1 MNFQIDTH
9 LGYLDNHE
17 ANTVEKEENALSNTS
32 PINHR
37 EGKREGEGEGLP
49 LDLIVSHPPRSPSS
63 ASAAELSH
71 EMKNPPLAPVSPSS
85 ASPSSFSVYKMNK
98 SKDNPFDSDHD
109 GQSGGESKG
118 TNLKTYS
125 SLSPSSSTS
134 KSPRSV
140 RELERARTLLTSK
153 LSLSQEAVE
162 GILLAH
168 KAGLV
173 VWSDTLMHALSIDE
187 NEPSARL
194 QPPQTPIPPSLPLL
208 RQQQQQQQQVHGDTL
223 QAKRVPEEAL
233 SNPQASSAV
242 ITTSMMTTRF
252 WQKVTPNSEFKTAS
266 EIMRM
271 ARSTATSTATI
282 TQRVGVSNDS
292 KDSSS
297 GNGSGGGGDVK
308 SSVLMSPVRV
318 SSSSSNIEQES
329 PYRTYN
335 VNRRR
340 L

>member
-1 MNFQIDTH
+1 
-9 LGYLDNHE
+9 
-17 ANTVEKEENALSNTS
+17 
-32 PINHR
+32 
-37 EGKREGEGEGLP
+37 
-49 LDLIVSHPPRSPSS
+49 
-63 ASAAELSH
+63 
-71 EMKNPPLAPVSPSS
+71 
-85 ASPSSFSVYKMNK
+85 MNK

-109 GQSGGESKG
+109 GQRGGESKG
-118 TNLKTYS
+118 TNLKTSS

-153 LSLSQEAVE
+153 LSLPQEAVE

-168 KAGLV
+168 KEGLV

-187 NEPSARL
+187 NETSSRL
-194 QPPQTPIPPSLPLL
+194 QPLQTPLPPSLPLL
-208 RQQQQQQQQVHGDTL
+208 RQQQQQQQQQVHGDTL
-223 QAKRVPEEAL
+223 QAKRVPEETL
-233 SNPQASSAV
+233 SNPQASSAA

-271 ARSTATSTATI
+271 ARSTATSTSII

-308 SSVLMSPVRV
+308 SSVLMSPLRI

-335 VNRRR
+335 NRRR
-340 L
+340 